1 MKNNRRTFIK
11 QSAIL
16 TAGGLVM
23 AKTGFNALA
32 KEPAK
37 ELFTLPPL
45 PYMID
50 SYMPYIDPV
59 TMQIHHDKH
68 HQAYV
73 TKLNEAMAT
82 IDKQVTLEQIL
93 SDIGAYPITVRNNGG
108 GHYNHS
114 LFWKLLSP
122 KGGGTPNGKVTDAIT
137 SAFGS
142 FEDFKKKFSEA
153 GMKRFGSGWA
163 WLVKDEKGKLAIGS
177 TPNQDNP
184 LMTSV
189 AEIKGQPLL
198 ALDVWEHAYYLK
210 YQNKRADYID
220 AFWNLVNW
228 EEVASRI

>member
-11 QSAIL
+11 QGVVL
-16 TAGGLVM
+16 TAAGLVM
-23 AKTGFNALA
+23 AKTGFKAMA
-32 KEPAK
+32 IDQVEAQ
-37 ELFTLPPL
+37 FTLPSL
-45 PYMID
+45 PYKFD
-50 SYMPYIDPV
+50 AYEPYIDAL

-73 TKLNEAMAT
+73 TKLNEAMSA
-82 IDKQVTLEQIL
+82 INKKATLEEL
-93 SDIGAYPITVRNNGG
+93 FKDISNYPMAVRNNGG

-122 KGGGTPNGKVTDAIT
+122 KGGGSPTGKVAEAIN
-137 SAFGS
+137 SSFGS
-142 FEDFKKKFSEA
+142 FEEFKKKFTEA

-163 WLVKDEKGKLAIGS
+163 WLVKQEDGKFAIGS
-177 TPNQDNP
+177 TSNQDNP
-184 LMTSV
+184 LMTTI
-189 AEIKGQPLL
+189 ADIKGQPIL

-228 EEVASRI
+228 EEVAKKI